1 MRERINHICGPE
13 AKNIWMG
20 TFHSVFAKAFKG

>member
-1 MRERINHICGPE
+1 MRERIGKVVGAE

-20 TFHSVFAKAFKG
+20 TFHSVFAKILTC